1 MTTSKKQIK
10 VSSEVVSRRE
20 YTEMKKQR
28 DMWREDFNSLFD
40 IVVNMSLWQRIKY
53 VFTKGVK

>member
-1 MTTSKKQIK
+1 MTTSKKQTK

>member
-1 MTTSKKQIK
+1 MTTSKKQTK

-40 IVVNMSLWQRIKY
+40 TVVNMSLWQRIKY